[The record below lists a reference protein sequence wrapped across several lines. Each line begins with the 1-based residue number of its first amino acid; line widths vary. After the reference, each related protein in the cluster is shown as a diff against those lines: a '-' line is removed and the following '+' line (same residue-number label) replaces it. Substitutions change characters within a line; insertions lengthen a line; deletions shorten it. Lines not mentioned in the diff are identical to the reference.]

1 MRLSVAEQYVAAFG
15 NIAKEG
21 NTVLLPSHAAD
32 PASMVAQALAVM
44 NTTGN
49 KGGGTALPAAITGS
63 GEPVDTPATPP
74 GWIKEDA
81 EVEGTRSS

>member
-32 PASMVAQALAVM
+32 PASMVAQALAVV
-44 NTTGN
+44 NTTAN
-49 KGGGTALPAAITGS
+49 KGGGTALPTAITGS
-63 GEPVDTPATPP
+63 GEPADTPATPP

-81 EVEGTRSS
+81 EVEGSWSS